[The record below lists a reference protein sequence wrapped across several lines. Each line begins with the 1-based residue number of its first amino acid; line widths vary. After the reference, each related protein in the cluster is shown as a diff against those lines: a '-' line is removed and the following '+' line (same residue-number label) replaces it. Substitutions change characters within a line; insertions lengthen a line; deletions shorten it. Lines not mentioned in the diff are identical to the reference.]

1 MLEIFIVLAV
11 VVAAGWMIGKK
22 LNPTIV
28 LFTLGTVLLLVAA
41 LLGHGPDG
49 KLKFD
54 STGSAFFDVFA
65 FVGAVIGN
73 RLAEVGLTIMVLFG
87 FSTYMSRI
95 GANDVAVHVLTRPL
109 KKVRVTYLLVP
120 LTFLLGN
127 VLSLV
132 VPSASSLGILLMA
145 TLYPTLVGVG
155 LSRLSAGAVIA
166 TTATI
171 VPTPLGAD
179 NIVASKALDV
189 GLLDYTY
196 GMHAKV
202 SVPTLL
208 VIAVVHYFWQKYM
221 DAKSRSAGAE
231 TGPSPAGEALTDDRL
246 DIRTDLPPSWYAVF
260 PVLPLLMIV
269 ALKVGAGLDVGLVP
283 ITLAC
288 LLIALVVELLRRRQ
302 VTASFEDARQ
312 FFEGMAAGLKT
323 TVALLIGAA
332 LLVEG
337 ITRMGVLTQL
347 IDAVKNAH
355 GAGFILM
362 ICFAGAEVLM
372 TLITG
377 SGMSVFYAV
386 SGALGE
392 VSRQAHINGA
402 LLSLPMQFMG
412 NLTRAMSPISAV
424 VIIVASVL
432 KVPPTEI
439 VKRTAVPMGAGILVS
454 LTLTWI
460 LIPH

>member
-1 MLEIFIVLAV
+1 MLEIAIVLV
-11 VVAAGWMIGKK
+11 VVAAAAYMIGKK

-49 KLKFD
+49 KLEFD
-54 STGSAFFDVFA
+54 STGNAFFDVFA
-65 FVGAVIGN
+65 FVGAVISN

-87 FSTYMSRI
+87 FSTYMTRI

-109 KKVRVTYLLVP
+109 RKIRATYLLVP

-155 LSRLSAGAVIA
+155 LSRLTAGAVIA

-179 NIVASKALDV
+179 NIVAAKSLGV

-221 DAKSRSAGAE
+221 DARARAAGA
-231 TGPSPAGEALTDDRL
+231 GPAPTADTLEDERL

-260 PVLPLLMIV
+260 PLLPLLMVV
-269 ALKVGAGLDVGLVP
+269 ALKVGAGLDTGLVP

-288 LLIALVVELLRRRQ
+288 LLITLAVELLRRRQ
-302 VTASFEDARQ
+302 VAASFEDARQ
-312 FFEGMAAGLKT
+312 FYEGMAAGLKT

-337 ITRMGVLTQL
+337 ITRMGVLAQL

-362 ICFAGAEVLM
+362 ICFAGAELLM

-392 VSRQAHINGA
+392 VSRQAHLNGA
-402 LLSLPMQFMG
+402 LLALPMQFMG

-432 KVPPTEI
+432 KVAPTEL

-454 LTLTWI
+454 LTLTWL